1 MIKDITKII
10 SLNCRGLRNKVK
22 RYDIINYLKDQNAQ
36 IICLQ
41 DTHLIET
48 DIGDFKQL
56 WNGEMILHGQSTN
69 SRGVAILLSNTL
81 NYTIKNMINDK
92 EGNKLVLDIQV
103 HDLNLKL
110 INIYGP
116 NKDDISFYNSLNQ
129 NLNDNEQDYIL
140 WCGDFNMT
148 LNPELD
154 SYKINKN

>member
-22 RYDIINYLKDQNAQ
+22 RYDIINYLKDQNAE

-56 WNGEMILHGQSTN
+56 WNGEIILHEQSTN
-69 SRGVAILLSNTL
+69 SRGGVAILLSNTL
-81 NYTIKNMINDK
+81 NYTIKNMIKDK

-110 INIYGP
+110 IYMVQ
-116 NKDDISFYNSLNQ
+116 KR
-129 NLNDNEQDYIL
+129 
-140 WCGDFNMT
+140 
-148 LNPELD
+148 
-154 SYKINKN
+154 